1 MIELVKTE
9 HPALRETAKEIP
21 IEQINSPEIR
31 KVLDDMQQVLLEQ
44 EDGVAIAAPQI
55 GLALSIFIVSKRVY
69 MIDDD
74 GYRIDLS
81 KDEISKLKDEIYINP
96 VLLKKSKK
104 TKMLSEGCLS
114 VRWQYGKVKRSTQAT
129 VRAYDENGKLFTKG
143 GSGLM
148 AQIFQHETDHL
159 KGVLFTDTAIN
170 LEKIQNP
177 NLSD

>member
-1 MIELVKTE
+1 MNKLVKTE

-21 IEQINSPEIR
+21 LEDITSPEIR
-31 KVLDDMQQVLLEQ
+31 KILDDMQEVLLQE

-55 GLALSIFIVSKRVY
+55 GISLPIFIVSKRVY
-69 MIDDD
+69 MIDDE

-81 KDEISKLKDEIYINP
+81 KEEISKLKDEIYINP
-96 VLLKKSKK
+96 VLIKKSKN

-114 VRWQYGKVKRSTQAT
+114 VRWVYGKVKRSTQAT
-129 VRAYDENGKLFTKG
+129 VRAYDENGKLFTRG

-170 LEKIQNP
+170 LEKIKRP
-177 NLSD
+177 DK